1 MVVNNNGNLLDS
13 AGELSI
19 DFVWGNMAPQPNDA
33 RTVRLDLTLGNHIN
47 LASGWGGFPLFVAD
61 SVGSDVAGS
70 VDYINVPS
78 VIGLYTESAIDAL
91 EDAGMVVTVTSP
103 VTPALNNVA
112 LTSNVATFITSA
124 AHGYAVG
131 QSVDIEGLVNGGG
144 DAAADS
150 DLNDSYLI
158 VSVSLGSVFTVA
170 VTHADIVDH
179 AVSAGTAKVIAKAG
193 TIKTQS
199 VGAGAASKS
208 VGATVVIAP
217 YFDIVWS

>member
-1 MVVNNNGNLLDS
+1 MVLNNNGNLLDS

-78 VIGLYTESAIDAL
+78 VIGLYTESATDAL
-91 EDAGMVVTVTSP
+91 EDAGMVVTVAST
-103 VTPALNNVA
+103 VTPALSNVA
-112 LTSNVATFITSA
+112 LTGNVVTFTTSA
-124 AHGYAVG
+124 AHGYAIG
-131 QSVDIEGLVNGGG
+131 QSVDIEGLVEGGG
-144 DAAADS
+144 NASADE
-150 DLNDSYLI
+150 DLNDSYVI
-158 VSVSLGSVFTVA
+158 VAVPTTASFTVA
-170 VTHADIVDH
+170 LTHGNITTH
-179 AVSAGTAKVIAKAG
+179 SVSAGTAKVIAKAG

-199 VGAGAASKS
+199 VAAGAASKS
-208 VGATVVIAP
+208 VGAAVTIAP